1 MDSRLLASLS
11 RAERR
16 IDKRSRCAVMNV
28 RRSSPLIVGGI
39 SVPEFERS
47 RAWFVLLGPAAEVAA
62 VTALASR
69 A

>member
-1 MDSRLLASLS
+1 MDR
-11 RAERR
+11 
-16 IDKRSRCAVMNV
+16 RSRCAVMNV

-47 RAWFVLLGPAAEVAA
+47 RAWFALLGPAADVAA
-62 VTALASR
+62 VTALARR

>member
-1 MDSRLLASLS
+1 MDR
-11 RAERR
+11 
-16 IDKRSRCAVMNV
+16 RSRWAVMNV

-39 SVPEFERS
+39 NIPEFERS

-62 VTALASR
+62 VTALARR